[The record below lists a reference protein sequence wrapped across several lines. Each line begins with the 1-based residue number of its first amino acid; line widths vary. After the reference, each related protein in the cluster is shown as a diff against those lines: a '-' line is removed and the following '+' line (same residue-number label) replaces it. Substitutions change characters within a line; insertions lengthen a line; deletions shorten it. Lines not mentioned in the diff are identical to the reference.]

1 MDLSS
6 FLVEKN
12 MNKLLINWLSTG
24 PASQQLISFDHHN
37 IMTGALFCAQV
48 AHLHEQLSQSTAKRW
63 LLAAKHSD
71 LFAAGLCAALLAGK
85 QVILPANTQGGTL
98 SQLNHEFDAIIAD
111 KPLCEVREYIALKK
125 ELSLPAAPWPKT
137 EALGELILFTSG
149 SSGQPKAV
157 KKTLQQL
164 DAEVSIL
171 EQTFAEHLPHCS
183 VVSTVSH
190 QHIYGLLFKIL
201 WPLAASRA
209 FLSEQIDYPETLSYY
224 LAIMPNLCLIS
235 SPAQLTRLPDALE
248 NQRQQ
253 RIPSLIFSSGG
264 PLNFDAAQAVKQ
276 CFNQLPIEIFGST
289 ETGGIAYRRQLQLLQ
304 PWQAF
309 TQVNIDIALQD
320 GALMLQ
326 SVYLDDPTQWLRCDD
341 KIELLADGQF
351 RLLHRLD
358 RIVKIEEK
366 RLSLA
371 QVEHLLQTHPFVRE
385 AAVTVL
391 EQPRTMLG
399 AAICLSELGLQ
410 TLKYEGKLAVNNALK
425 SHLLSQFERI
435 TLPRRWRYPVNLP
448 LNTQGKR
455 IQSEIVALFSHD

>member
-1 MDLSS
+1 
-6 FLVEKN
+6 
-12 MNKLLINWLSTG
+12 MNKLLLNWLSTG
-24 PASQQLISFDHHN
+24 PASQQLISFDHHD
-37 IMTGALFCAQV
+37 IMTGSLFCAHV
-48 AHLHEQLSQSTAKRW
+48 AHLHAQLTQSAAKRW

-85 QVILPANTQGGTL
+85 QVILPANTQSGTL

-111 KPLCEVREYIALKK
+111 TPLCEVGEYIALKK
-125 ELSLPAAPWPKT
+125 ELSLPAATWPKS
-137 EALGELILFTSG
+137 ESLGELILFTSG

-190 QHIYGLLFKIL
+190 QHIYGLLFKVL

-209 FLSEQIDYPETLSYY
+209 FLSEQIDFPETLSYY

-235 SPAQLTRLPDALE
+235 SPAQLTRLPDALD
-248 NQRQQ
+248 NQKQQ

-276 CFNQLPIEIFGST
+276 CFYQLPIEIFGST
-289 ETGGIAYRRQLQLLQ
+289 ETGGIAYRRQQQPLQ

-309 TQVNIDIALQD
+309 TQVKIDIDPQD

-326 SVYLDDPTQWLRCDD
+326 SVYLDNQAQWLRCDD
-341 KIELLADGQF
+341 KIELLTDGQF

-371 QVEHLLQTHPFVRE
+371 QVEYLLQTHPFVRE

-399 AAICLSELGLQ
+399 AAICLSELGLK
-410 TLKYEGKLAVNNALK
+410 TLEAEGKLALNNALK
-425 SHLLSQFERI
+425 NHLLSQFERI
-435 TLPRRWRYPVNLP
+435 TLPRRWRYPAHLP
-448 LNTQGKR
+448 LNSQGKR
-455 IQSEIVALFSHD
+455 TQAEIIALFSHD

>member
-1 MDLSS
+1 MT
-6 FLVEKN
+6 
-12 MNKLLINWLSTG
+12 KLLLNWLTNG
-24 PASQQLISFDHHN
+24 PAAQQLISFDHHD
-37 IMTGALFCAQV
+37 IMTGSLFCAHV
-48 AHLHEQLSQSTAKRW
+48 TYLHNQLSQSDAKRW
-63 LLAAKHSD
+63 LLAAQKSD

-85 QVILPANTQGGTL
+85 QVILPANTQRGTL

-111 KPLCEVREYIALKK
+111 KPLCEAGEFVSLKK
-125 ELSLPAAPWPKT
+125 ELSLPAANWPKAST
-137 EALGELILFTSG
+137 LGELVLFTSG
-149 SSGQPKAV
+149 SSGQPKAIT
-157 KKTLQQL
+157 KTLAQL

-171 EQTFAEHLPHCS
+171 EHTFAQHLPHCS

-235 SPAQLTRLPDALE
+235 SPAQLTRLPDALD
-248 NQRQQ
+248 NQLQQ
-253 RIPSLIFSSGG
+253 RTPSLIFSSGG
-264 PLNFDAAQAVKQ
+264 PLNFESAQAVKQ
-276 CFNQLPIEIFGST
+276 CFKQLPIEVFGST
-289 ETGGIAYRRQLQLLQ
+289 ETGGIAYRRQHQQQQTWQ
-304 PWQAF
+304 PF
-309 TQVNIDIALQD
+309 ERVNVNADPQD

-326 SVYLDDPTQWLRCDD
+326 SVYLDNPNTWVKCDD
-341 KIELLADGQF
+341 KIELLENGQF

-371 QVEHLLQTHPFVRE
+371 QLEHLLQTHPFVSD

-399 AAICLSELGLQ
+399 AAVCLNELGRQ
-410 TLKYEGKLAVNNALK
+410 TLKDEGKLAINTALK
-425 SHLLSQFERI
+425 NHLLSQFERI
-435 TLPRRWRYPVNLP
+435 TLPKRWRYPNTLP
-448 LNTQGKR
+448 LNSQGKR
-455 IQSEIVALFSHD
+455 TSADIAALFIHD

>member
-1 MDLSS
+1 
-6 FLVEKN
+6 
-12 MNKLLINWLSTG
+12 MNKLLLNWLSTG
-24 PASQQLISFDHHN
+24 PASQQLISFDHHD
-37 IMTGALFCAQV
+37 IMTGSLFCAQV
-48 AHLHEQLSQSTAKRW
+48 AHLHAQLIQSDAQRW

-85 QVILPANTQGGTL
+85 QVILPANTQRGTL
-98 SQLNHEFDAIIAD
+98 SELNHEFDAIIAD
-111 KPLCEVREYIALKK
+111 TPLCEVREYIALKK
-125 ELSLPAAPWPKT
+125 ELSLPAATWPKT
-137 EALGELILFTSG
+137 KLLGELVLFTSG
-149 SSGQPKAV
+149 SSGQPKAI

-209 FLSEQIDYPETLSYY
+209 FLSEQIDFPETLSYY

-248 NQRQQ
+248 NQKQQ

-289 ETGGIAYRRQLQLLQ
+289 ETGGIGYRRQQQPMQ

-309 TQVNIDIALQD
+309 TQVNVDMDPQD

-326 SVYLDDPTQWLRCDD
+326 SVYLDNPTQWLKCDD
-341 KIELLADGQF
+341 KIELLTDGQF

-371 QVEHLLQTHPFVRE
+371 QVEHLLQTHPFVSE

-391 EQPRTMLG
+391 EQPRIMLG
-399 AAICLSELGLQ
+399 AAVCLSELGQQ
-410 TLKYEGKLAVNNALK
+410 TLKAEGKLAVNNTLK
-425 SHLLSQFERI
+425 NHLLNQFKRI
-435 TLPRRWRYPVNLP
+435 TLPRRWRYPAHLP
-448 LNTQGKR
+448 LNSQGKR
-455 IQSEIVALFSHD
+455 TQSEIVALFSHD